1 MAGSCEFAA
10 KGTFAHRALLEFVRS
25 ELNLSRGWDPYRTTA
40 MGVFQA
46 QDIAGAVVFHDW
58 NPEAGTMCMS
68 AAGRKGWL
76 TLEAIYRMH
85 SYVFDGAGCQLA
97 VLQVAEDNDLMRRTA
112 EHFGY
117 VGHVIPRLRGRDK
130 AEVIYTLTE
139 EVWRDSPF
147 TARAARNVLKYGDTR
162 SCAQHSR

>member
-1 MAGSCEFAA
+1 VAGCCEFAA
-10 KGTFAHRALLEFVRS
+10 KGTYLHRALLEFVRT
-25 ELNLSRGWDPYRTTA
+25 ELGFRRGWEPFQTAA
-40 MGVFQA
+40 MGVFRA

-68 AAGRKGWL
+68 AAGAKGWL
-76 TLEAIYRMH
+76 NLEAIYRMH

-97 VLQVAEDNDLMRRTA
+97 VLQVAEDNDHMRRTA

-117 VGHVIPRLRGRDK
+117 AGHVIPRLRGRDK

-139 EVWRDSPF
+139 EDWRASPF
-147 TARAARNVLKYGDTR
+147 TARALRNMV
-162 SCAQHSR
+162 